1 MPIISSINLSKRIV
15 TQEASIYKTE
25 PKRTFELLTDEQISA
40 VEQIYMDA
48 SVNSKLLKANQ
59 LLKLQGQSILY
70 VVPID
75 GKIVVKNILPYQLDV
90 IPNETNPEIA
100 DCYIISAFDRRNLN
114 YTQNYPKQ
122 NAPYPSY
129 VYPGNNTYSDAINNK
144 IADADDYLLQERY
157 VVWTKELNFIMDGKG
172 NILSED
178 PTNPIG
184 ILPFIDIHHE
194 KDMEFWVR
202 LGQAITDFSIQFN
215 ASLSDLANIVRMQ
228 GWGQAWLK
236 GPKELLPES
245 IVVGVNKIL
254 KLPIDVNNNIST
266 EFGFSTPSPD
276 LQGSI
281 NFIETMLAMF
291 MSSRGIDPKSVSGKA
306 DSKTYYSSGIER
318 LLALVEKFEATKED
332 YSLFKRVEYELFEI
346 IKRYINIYGGTEV
359 LPTWRYGILN
369 EDSYEYTE
377 FNKPEMI
384 QTESEKLDVIQKK
397 LELGLITKTEAIM
410 MDRGID
416 KDQAEAILQEI
427 EAENGGQGIERI
439 TNQDALNAQP

>member
-1 MPIISSINLSKRIV
+1 
-15 TQEASIYKTE
+15 
-25 PKRTFELLTDEQISA
+25 
-40 VEQIYMDA
+40 
-48 SVNSKLLKANQ
+48 
-59 LLKLQGQSILY
+59 
-70 VVPID
+70 
-75 GKIVVKNILPYQLDV
+75 
-90 IPNETNPEIA
+90 
-100 DCYIISAFDRRNLN
+100 
-114 YTQNYPKQ
+114 
-122 NAPYPSY
+122 
-129 VYPGNNTYSDAINNK
+129 
-144 IADADDYLLQERY
+144 
-157 VVWTKELNFIMDGKG
+157 MDGKG